1 MIFPHSR
8 FRRQITEYMILLLI
22 VSAHAFSYP
31 SPLNPGFRKTKFC
44 CSAFRRYGITV
55 ILMRFHFDER
65 KSGQLRANPKRGV
78 GFEEVRK
85 VFSHPYY
92 LDQRSDLPEQY
103 RAIGW
108 VGEQLYTVIFEVRED
123 EEGEYYHLVTLW
135 RATKQEQQLYAE
147 HS

>member
-1 MIFPHSR
+1 MRVDARNQVSKHLRAQCPVGGLSAISASTLMPAKQILELV
-8 FRRQITEYMILLLI
+8 FR
-22 VSAHAFSYP
+22 A
-31 SPLNPGFRKTKFC
+31 
-44 CSAFRRYGITV
+44 RYGITV

-65 KSGQLRANPKRGV
+65 KSGRLRANSKRGI
-78 GFEEVRK
+78 GFEEAQE

-108 VGEQLYTVIFEVRED
+108 VGEQLYTVIFEVRQD

-135 RATKQEQQLYAE
+135 KATKQEQQVYGE